1 MRAVLHAEWTKL
13 RTVRGWL
20 IALATAAVAV
30 VGLGLLAGGQGS
42 CGREGSQT
50 ECVLPVGPDGTEV
63 ADSFTFVHRSLSGD
77 GSITVRLTGLTGMLP
92 PKPGSGKPEEPAGA
106 GPQIAE
112 GGAGEGVPGLAPW
125 AKGGLIIKDGT
136 RPGSTY
142 AAIMMTGAHGV
153 RMQHDFVHD
162 KAGRPGP
169 ASTPRWL
176 RLTRAGDTITGA
188 ESADGTTW
196 TVVDTVR
203 LPGLPATVEA
213 GAFATSPQHT
223 WILGGGAAVAGVS
236 GGPSRATATFDS
248 LDRKG
253 TWSGTAWTRTTVGAG
268 NRPVEPAQPEQPGPS
283 LRVEGSGDIA
293 PAVSGIA
300 GVGTTVSQT
309 LVGTFAGLIFV
320 VVVAAMTM
328 TAEYRRGMIRT
339 TVAAVPRR
347 GRVLLA
353 KATVLAAVTFVIG
366 VLAAAVVIVLGG
378 EMLRAR
384 GVYLHPAATA
394 TEVRLVIGTGV
405 LLAGAAVLALALG
418 AVLRRGFTAV
428 VAGIVVIVL
437 PYLLAMTV
445 LPPEPAQWLLRLTP
459 AAAFA
464 VQQSAVSYPQ
474 VDHFP
479 IPVNGYFPL
488 PPWGGLAVLAG
499 WTAVILGLA
508 LFSLRRRDV

>member
-1 MRAVLHAEWTKL
+1 M
-13 RTVRGWL
+13 
-20 IALATAAVAV
+20 
-30 VGLGLLAGGQGS
+30 
-42 CGREGSQT
+42 
-50 ECVLPVGPDGTEV
+50 
-63 ADSFTFVHRSLSGD
+63 
-77 GSITVRLTGLTGMLP
+77 
-92 PKPGSGKPEEPAGA
+92 
-106 GPQIAE
+106 
-112 GGAGEGVPGLAPW
+112 
-125 AKGGLIIKDGT
+125 
-136 RPGSTY
+136 
-142 AAIMMTGAHGV
+142 
-153 RMQHDFVHD
+153 
-162 KAGRPGP
+162 
-169 ASTPRWL
+169 
-176 RLTRAGDTITGA
+176 
-188 ESADGTTW
+188 
-196 TVVDTVR
+196 
-203 LPGLPATVEA
+203 
-213 GAFATSPQHT
+213 
-223 WILGGGAAVAGVS
+223 
-236 GGPSRATATFDS
+236 
-248 LDRKG
+248 
-253 TWSGTAWTRTTVGAG
+253 
-268 NRPVEPAQPEQPGPS
+268 
-283 LRVEGSGDIA
+283 
-293 PAVSGIA
+293 
-300 GVGTTVSQT
+300 
-309 LVGTFAGLIFV
+309 

-353 KATVLAAVTFVIG
+353 KAAVLAAVTFVLG

-405 LLAGAAVLALALG
+405 LLAGAAVLALGLG

-474 VDHFP
+474 VNHFP